1 MNQGTKNIMRLCG
14 FEKAIEK
21 VEGGICPLCDKKINL
36 DEFRD
41 DISRKEFD
49 ISGMCAA
56 CQQEVF
62 KD

>member
-1 MNQGTKNIMRLCG
+1 MKEGTKNVLRLCG
-14 FEKAIEK
+14 LGKNVNK
-21 VEGGICPLCDKKINL
+21 VEAGLCPLCDKKINL